1 MVLAGSC
8 DFGRAMTLV
17 SASSV
22 QVGSCVQSIT
32 GREEVVASEQVE
44 GYGIYTIVTK
54 ASLVVVNG
62 IVASPFAG
70 NHAAANAYY
79 NIHRAVYEV
88 APWLLQMQWLKNAN
102 VAFGAIVDSFSA

>member
-8 DFGRAMTLV
+8 DFTHDMALV
-17 SASSV
+17 NAASL

-44 GYGIYTIVTK
+44 GHGIYIIVTK

-62 IVASPFAG
+62 IVASPL
-70 NHAAANAYY
+70 
-79 NIHRAVYEV
+79 HR
-88 APWLLQMQWLKNAN
+88 LLRMQWVMNAN
-102 VAFGAIVDSFSA
+102 VAFGAIVDFFSA